1 MQPLQRNGRSSMP
14 IITVAKE
21 GGIMWDYMYYPS
33 FPLPRRTRVKQL
45 GIYEL
50 PTTNVSLSDTS
61 VDYGIDRC
69 LYNELPCECYIS
81 LLVSQAVPAGGE
93 ALPVTVVV
101 PTSGTSTNTGT
112 TSTNGESNTPVVDHN
127 TNPVVGSDLEDVR
140 EVFAYL
146 NKRQGIIRFV
156 NFVTGSGA
164 AAAVASTLSE

>member
-1 MQPLQRNGRSSMP
+1 
-14 IITVAKE
+14 
-21 GGIMWDYMYYPS
+21 MWDYMYYPS

-61 VDYGIDRC
+61 VDYGIDKC
-69 LYNELPCECYIS
+69 IYNDLPCECFIS
-81 LLVSQAVPAGGE
+81 LVVSQAVPAGGE

-101 PTSGTSTNTGT
+101 PTSSNSTNTT
-112 TSTNGESNTPVVDHN
+112 TSASGESSTPVVDHN
-127 TNPVVGSDLEDVR
+127 TNPVVGSDLETSR

-164 AAAVASTLSE
+164 AAAVASTLNE

>member
-1 MQPLQRNGRSSMP
+1 
-14 IITVAKE
+14 
-21 GGIMWDYMYYPS
+21 MWDYLFYPN
-33 FPLPRRTRVKQL
+33 FPLPARRRNVKKL
-45 GIYEL
+45 NIYEL
-50 PTTNVSLSDTS
+50 PTTNVSLSATS

-69 LYNELPCECYIS
+69 TYNELPCECYIS
-81 LLVSQAVPAGGE
+81 LLVSQAVPDGGD

-112 TSTNGESNTPVVDHN
+112 TSTNGESNTPLIDHN
-127 TNPVVGSDLEDVR
+127 SNPVVGSDLETVR

-164 AAAVASTLSE
+164 AAAVASTLNE

>member
-1 MQPLQRNGRSSMP
+1 
-14 IITVAKE
+14 
-21 GGIMWDYMYYPS
+21 MWDYLFYQNYP
-33 FPLPRRTRVKQL
+33 FPARRRNVKQL

-50 PTTNVSLSDTS
+50 PTTNVSLSETS
-61 VDYGIDRC
+61 VDFGIDRC

-81 LLVSQAVPAGGE
+81 LVVLQAVPAGGE

-101 PTSGTSTNTGT
+101 PTSSTSTNTGT
-112 TSTNGESNTPVVDHN
+112 TTSNGESGVPVVDHN
-127 TNPVVGSDLEDVR
+127 TNPVVGSDLTTSR

-164 AAAVASTLSE
+164 AAAVASSLNQ